1 MDDVRLFAAGGF
13 IFEDRLLEFRQI
25 VETFLAA
32 WYDSTRKTE

>member
-25 VETFLAA
+25 VETFLAG
-32 WYDSTRKTE
+32 SSRKFGG